1 MTAIQAARPRIV
13 VVILTYNEAEN
24 IAQALESVSGW
35 ADSVLVFDSGSSDD
49 TVRIAESY
57 GCIVETHP
65 FENFGRQRNAALAA
79 AAGLAEWVFFLDADE
94 WLTQGIKAE
103 IDAQLAVVKPEI
115 GGYFAARRLIWRG
128 KWIRRGYYPTWIL
141 RLVRHAGA
149 VCEERSVNEH
159 IIVPGETRRLRE
171 DFMHEDRKGIGDW
184 IDKHNRYAT
193 REAVEAAARSLQPG
207 HLPARFFGSQ
217 PERARWL
224 RTRVWNR
231 MPPLSRPIFYFL
243 YRYILRGGFLDG
255 SAGFVYHF
263 MQALWYH
270 LLIDIKYLEL
280 LEARGKQGRSA
291 DSGSTSSP
299 APTTVVG

>member
-1 MTAIQAARPRIV
+1 MTASQVARPRLV
-13 VVILTYNEAEN
+13 VIILTYNEAEN
-24 IAQALESVSGW
+24 LAQALESVSGW
-35 ADSVLVFDSGSSDD
+35 ADSVLVFDSGSTDE
-49 TVRIAESY
+49 TVSIAESY
-57 GCIVETHP
+57 GCIVQTYQ
-65 FENFGRQRNAALAA
+65 FENFGRQRNAALRA
-79 AAGLAEWVFFLDADE
+79 AAGLGEWVFFLDADE
-94 WLTQGIKAE
+94 WLPRSIKAE
-103 IDAQLAVVKPEI
+103 IDHELAVVTLEV
-115 GGYFAARRLIWRG
+115 GGYYAARRLIWRG

-141 RLVRHAGA
+141 RLVRHEGA

-159 IIVPGETRRLRE
+159 IIVPGETLRLRN

-193 REAVEAAARSLQPG
+193 REAIEAAARSLQSG

-231 MPPLSRPIFYFL
+231 MPPISRPIVYFL

-280 LEARGKQGRSA
+280 REKRLEGGRSV
-291 DSGSTSSP
+291 DSGGSRPQAEVPS
-299 APTTVVG
+299 